1 MNNNILNKLKDAGI
15 YAEEGISRLM
25 NNEEIY
31 LKYLKK
37 FAAGDEY
44 YTRLVEAFNINDY
57 NAAFKAAHTLRG
69 NVGNLAINTMYAI
82 LVDMTEALRI
92 GDMETQRDAFLDLV
106 KAHDRA
112 CEAIS
117 EILS

>member
-1 MNNNILNKLKDAGI
+1 MNTNILNKLKEAGI

-44 YTRLVEAFNINDY
+44 YTQLTAAFNDNDCK
-57 NAAFKAAHTLRG
+57 AAFKAAHTLRG
-69 NVGNLAINTMYAI
+69 NVGNLAINTMYVI

-92 GDMETQRDAFLDLV
+92 GDMETQRKAFRDLV
-106 KAHDRA
+106 KAHDKA

-117 EILS
+117 KILG

>member
-1 MNNNILNKLKDAGI
+1 MTTNILNKLKEAGI

-44 YTRLVEAFNINDY
+44 YNQLVAAFNINDCK
-57 NAAFKAAHTLRG
+57 AAFKAAHTLRG

-82 LVDMTEALRI
+82 LVEMTEALRI
-92 GDMETQRDAFLDLV
+92 GDIDNQHEALRDLI
-106 KAHDRA
+106 KAHDKA
-112 CEAIS
+112 CETIS
-117 EILS
+117 KVLG